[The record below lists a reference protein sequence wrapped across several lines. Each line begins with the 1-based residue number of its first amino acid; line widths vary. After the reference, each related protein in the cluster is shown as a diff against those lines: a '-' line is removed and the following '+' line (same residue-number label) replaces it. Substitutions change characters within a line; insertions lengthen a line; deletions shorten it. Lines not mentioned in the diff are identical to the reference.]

1 MTRTT
6 TLITS
11 RLARQ
16 HAVLDAARGAAHG
29 RQVLTPAQLAARLAG
44 GFLQPIDREALQAAA
59 RDVLAD
65 AAVELGDLASIRDLP
80 GTGRALAATLQR
92 SWVAGVDLAERA
104 KAGAPARLV
113 TVAGIEQA
121 VLARIPPGQ
130 RRPADLV
137 AAALARLSVA
147 PAVLGPV
154 TVMGVPDLDPVWRPL
169 VLAMAAV
176 VPVTWQLGPTQDPA
190 WLQGSAIR
198 IERSAAVSPRVLRV
212 ACANPRHEALEALR
226 WARALLAGGQARPE
240 DIAIAAPATAEWDDH
255 LAAMAADGNLPLVF
269 VHGRPALATRDGQAA
284 AALAEVLLAGLG
296 QARVRRLLS
305 LVRGMTP
312 ATQALP
318 DDWQRVLPRDA
329 PLLTEARWG
338 EAIAAVVEW
347 PGGASFAATLKPLV
361 GLLARGTDAA
371 AEAGEALLSGRAL
384 ALWRRAL
391 AEGPPAALDVT
402 LTTLRVP
409 DDRDPTTA
417 IVWCTAAEA
426 AAAPRPFVRLLG
438 LTSRGWPRTQG
449 EDPLL
454 PDHVLASA
462 ELNPVPVPER
472 DRRDFRTLLK
482 ATAGELVLSRSRRD
496 AEGRQHGAS
505 ALLREAT
512 TAGAEQ
518 YLRREA
524 VPPHAV
530 SEADRVLARVGEFA
544 VTLRARA
551 ARDCWIGWQRPELT
565 PHDGLVR
572 ANHPLLARVLAR
584 RFSASR
590 LRRLVRDPLGFVW
603 QYAFRW
609 EAPAEV
615 DEPLELDALQFGNL
629 VHRVLELAVAMLEAR
644 GGLSSA
650 DGATLEAVIA
660 GASADAAV
668 EYEREQP
675 VPPRLIWQRTLTEA
689 RDHAIRAL
697 TWNESPLPG
706 QRSWGEVP
714 FGGDAGPGDAG
725 VAWPWDATRPVVI
738 PGTTLAIGG
747 FIDRLD
753 LSADGTLARVTDYK
767 TGKPPKP
774 KDIPQLGGGGELQRC
789 LYASAVRALLGQH
802 VAVEARLL
810 YTAPDGSLLP
820 LEDPAGQL
828 ETLARY
834 LQAAHGHLL
843 AGHAVPG
850 PDSGKHLDGDL
861 TFALPGNA
869 SDLYLERKLLAAADL
884 LKPLPELW
892 GLP

>member
-16 HAVLDAARGAAHG
+16 HAVLDAALRATHG

-44 GFLQPIDREALQAAA
+44 GFLQSIDRESLQAAA

-65 AAVELGDLASIRDLP
+65 PALDLGDLASIRDLP

-92 SWVAGVDLAERA
+92 GWVAGVDLAGRA
-104 KAGAPARLV
+104 RDDAPARLV
-113 TVAGIEQA
+113 TLARIEQA

-137 AAALARLSVA
+137 AAALARLSGA

-154 TVMGVPDLDPVWRPL
+154 TVVGVPDLDPVWRPL
-169 VLAMAAV
+169 LLALADV
-176 VPVTWQLGPTQDPA
+176 VPVTWQLGPTQDPGWA
-190 WLQGSAIR
+190 AASAVR
-198 IERSAAVSPRVLRV
+198 FERAPAAAPTVLRV
-212 ACANPRHEALEALR
+212 ACANPRHEAQEALR
-226 WARALLAGGQARPE
+226 WARELLAGGRAKPQ

-255 LAAMAADGNLPLVF
+255 LAAMAADGSLPLVF

-296 QARVRRLLS
+296 QARVRRLLG

-312 ATQALP
+312 ATEALP

-329 PLLTEARWG
+329 PLLTVARWD
-338 EAIAAVVEW
+338 EAIAAVGAW
-347 PGGASFAATLKPLV
+347 PGGVDFGATLKALV
-361 GLLARGTDAA
+361 ALLARGAAA
-371 AEAGEALLSGRAL
+371 AEDVGEALLSGRAL

-391 AEGPPAALDVT
+391 REGPAVALDVT

-409 DDRDPTTA
+409 DERDPVTA

-426 AAAPRPFVRLLG
+426 AAAPRPFMRLLG

-505 ALLREAT
+505 ALLREAI
-512 TAGAEQ
+512 TAEAEQ
-518 YLRREA
+518 HRRREA
-524 VPPHAV
+524 VPLHAL
-530 SEADRVLARVGEFA
+530 SEADRVLARPDEFA
-544 VTLRARA
+544 RLPRARA
-551 ARDCWIGWQRPELT
+551 ALECWRDWQRPVLT

-609 EAPAEV
+609 EAPAEA

-629 VHRVLELAVAMLEAR
+629 LHRVLELAVERLGPA
-644 GGLSSA
+644 GGLVA
-650 DGATLEAVIA
+650 EPPAIEQVLGDCL
-660 GASADAAV
+660 ADAAA
-668 EYEREQP
+668 ECERAGP
-675 VPPRLIWQRTLTEA
+675 VPPRLIWRRTLEEV
-689 RDHAIRAL
+689 RGHATRAL
-697 TWNESPLPG
+697 FRDEPPLPG

-714 FGGDAGPGDAG
+714 FGGDSDGAGPQG
-725 VAWPWDATRPVVI
+725 PWDATQPVVI

-753 LSADGTLARVTDYK
+753 LSADGTRARVTDYK

-774 KDIPQLGGGGELQRC
+774 KDIPTLGGGGELQRC
-789 LYASAVRALLGQH
+789 LYASAVRVLLGQH

-810 YTAPDGSLLP
+810 YTAPDGGLLP

-828 ETLARY
+828 DILARY
-834 LQAAHGHLL
+834 LQVAHGQLR
-843 AGHAVPG
+843 AGNAVPG
-850 PDSGKHLDGDL
+850 PDSGQYLDGDL

-869 SDLYLERKLLAAADL
+869 ADLYLERKLRAAVERLA
-884 LKPLPELW
+884 PLPELW
-892 GLP
+892 ALR